1 MATVKSS
8 QVNITDLDFDDI
20 ADNLKEYL
28 KGQSTLKD
36 YNFEGSNISLLIDL
50 LAYSSHVSAFNANMV
65 ASELFLDTA
74 QIRKNVVSRAKE
86 IGYTPTSATASMAT
100 IDLQVNNPLIG
111 GETPTSLTLSRGH
124 KFKTVYD
131 GQSYPYVCLSS
142 QTISPLNG
150 VFKFED
156 LEIYQGKMNSDI
168 FAYNGQ
174 VQNQRFPLTEELVD
188 TSTIT
193 VTIQSTGGGSSA
205 WSKAE
210 DISGVDKD
218 TKVWYVQENDQG
230 QFEVYFGDGVISA
243 EPLDGDT
250 ITISYLVT
258 NEQHTEGA
266 SQFTMTDAIGG
277 NSDVTIIN
285 KTASSGGKAKEGIE
299 SIRFAASKF
308 YTSQNRLVTVD
319 DYKSKLQTL
328 YPGADSI
335 SVWGGED
342 NDPPEYGK
350 IFIAIKPS
358 QNVNKLTSSE
368 KTLLRDKM
376 RRLNMLTVRP
386 QIVDADIIDIL
397 VTTNF
402 KFNPRAT
409 TKTVSE
415 LETLVRAAIITHDS
429 TYLSGFDSIFRH
441 SVLATDIDNAE
452 SSILSNTTTVKLR
465 KTVSPTFGQ
474 SKGYE
479 IEFGE
484 GNKLYNP
491 HSGHNK
497 AGGGIIETTGFLVS
511 GFTDT
516 FYFDDDGEGNLRRYS
531 LSGSTRVYADN
542 QAGTVD
548 YSNGKITTTGINIL
562 STINTD
568 DTIHFTVI
576 PNSYDSVAYRS
587 NLLDINTSL
596 ISVTG
601 ATDTIASGD
610 TSAGVGY
617 TSSSSYS

>member
-20 ADNLKEYL
+20 SKNLKNYL

-36 YNFEGSNISLLIDL
+36 YDFEGSNISLLIDL

-111 GETPTSLTLSRGH
+111 GETPTSLTLNRGH

-131 GQSYPYVCLSS
+131 GFNYPYVLLES
-142 QTISPLNG
+142 QTITPLNN
-150 VFKFED
+150 VFKFEN
-156 LEIYQGKMNSDI
+156 LEIYQGTMNSDI

-174 VQNQRFPLTEELVD
+174 IQNQRFPLTEELVD
-188 TSTIT
+188 TSSIT
-193 VTIQSTGGGSSA
+193 VTVQSTGGSSSA
-205 WSKAE
+205 WSRST
-210 DISGVDKD
+210 DISAVNSNS
-218 TKVWYVQENDQG
+218 TVWYVQENDQG
-230 QFEVYFGDGVISA
+230 LFEVYFGDGVVSA

-258 NEQHTEGA
+258 NENHTDG
-266 SQFTMTDAIGG
+266 SSSFTMTDSVGG
-277 NSDVTIIN
+277 NTDVTLIT
-285 KTASSGGKAKEGIE
+285 KTNSSGGKDKE
-299 SIRFAASKF
+299 SIDSIKFAASKF

-342 NDPPEYGK
+342 NDPPQYGK

-358 QNVNKLTSSE
+358 QTVNKLTSSE
-368 KTLLRDKM
+368 KTLLKQKLKT
-376 RRLNMLTVRP
+376 LNMLTVRP
-386 QIVDADIIDIL
+386 ELIDADVIDIL
-397 VTTNF
+397 VNTNF
-402 KFNPRAT
+402 KYNPKAT

-415 LETLVRAAIITHDS
+415 LETLVRAAIITYDS
-429 TYLSGFDSIFRH
+429 TYLSGFDGIFRH
-441 SVLATDIDNAE
+441 SVLAKDIDSAE
-452 SSILSNTTTVKLR
+452 SSILSNITTVKLR
-465 KTVSPTFGQ
+465 KTISPTFNQ
-474 SKGYE
+474 SKGYT
-479 IEFGE
+479 IDFGS
-484 GNKLYNP
+484 GNAFYNP
-491 HSGHNK
+491 HVGHNK
-497 AGGGIIETTGFLVS
+497 AGGGILETSGFLVS

-516 FYFDDDGEGNLRRYS
+516 FYFDDDGNGNLRRYS
-531 LSGSTRVYADN
+531 LSGSERIYADS

-548 YSNGKITTTGINIL
+548 YTNGKITTTGINIL

-568 DTIHFTVI
+568 DTIHFTVK
-576 PNSYDSVAYRS
+576 PNSNDSVAFRS
-587 NLLDINTSL
+587 NLLDINSSL
-596 ISVTG
+596 IDVTG
-601 ATDTIASGD
+601 ATDSIASGD

>member
-20 ADNLKEYL
+20 SKNLKNYL

-36 YNFEGSNISLLIDL
+36 YDFEGSNISLLIDL

-111 GETPTSLTLSRGH
+111 GETPTSLTLNRGH

-131 GQSYPYVCLSS
+131 GFNYPYVLLES
-142 QTISPLNG
+142 QTITPLNN
-150 VFKFED
+150 VFKFEN
-156 LEIYQGKMNSDI
+156 LEIYQGTMNSDI

-174 VQNQRFPLTEELVD
+174 IQNQRFPLTEELVD
-188 TSTIT
+188 TSSIT
-193 VTIQSTGGGSSA
+193 VTVQSTGGSSSA
-205 WSKAE
+205 WSRST
-210 DISGVDKD
+210 DISAVNSNS
-218 TKVWYVQENDQG
+218 TVWYVQENDQG
-230 QFEVYFGDGVISA
+230 LFEVYFGDGVVSA

-258 NEQHTEGA
+258 NENHTDG
-266 SQFTMTDAIGG
+266 SSSFTMTDSVGG
-277 NSDVTIIN
+277 NTDVTLIT
-285 KTASSGGKAKEGIE
+285 KTNSSGGKDKE
-299 SIRFAASKF
+299 SIDSIKFAASKF

-342 NDPPEYGK
+342 NDPPQYGK

-358 QNVNKLTSSE
+358 QTVNKLTSSE
-368 KTLLRDKM
+368 KTLLKQKLKT
-376 RRLNMLTVRP
+376 LNMLTVRP
-386 QIVDADIIDIL
+386 ELIDADVIDIL
-397 VTTNF
+397 VNTNF
-402 KFNPRAT
+402 KYNPKAT

-429 TYLSGFDSIFRH
+429 TYLSGFDGIFRH
-441 SVLATDIDNAE
+441 SVLAKDIDSAE
-452 SSILSNTTTVKLR
+452 SSILSNITTVKLR
-465 KTVSPTFGQ
+465 KTISPTFNQ
-474 SKGYE
+474 SKGYT
-479 IEFGE
+479 IDFGS
-484 GNKLYNP
+484 GNAFYNP
-491 HSGHNK
+491 HVGHNK
-497 AGGGIIETTGFLVS
+497 AGGGILETSGFLVS

-516 FYFDDDGEGNLRRYS
+516 FYFDDDGNGNLRRYS
-531 LSGSTRVYADN
+531 LSGSERIYADS

-548 YSNGKITTTGINIL
+548 YTNGKITTTGINIL

-568 DTIHFTVI
+568 DTIHFTVK
-576 PNSYDSVAYRS
+576 PNSNDSVAFRS
-587 NLLDINTSL
+587 NLLDINSSL
-596 ISVTG
+596 IDVTG
-601 ATDTIASGD
+601 ATDSIASGD

>member
-1 MATVKSS
+1 MATIKSS

-20 ADNLKEYL
+20 ASNLKNYL
-28 KGQSTLKD
+28 KGQTTLKD
-36 YNFEGSNISLLIDL
+36 YDFEGSNISLLIDL

-111 GETPTSLTLSRGH
+111 GETPTSLTLNRGH

-131 GQSYPYVCLSS
+131 GFNYPYVLLES
-142 QTISPLNG
+142 QTITPLNN
-150 VFKFED
+150 VFKFEN
-156 LEIYQGKMNSDI
+156 LEIYQGTMNSDI

-174 VQNQRFPLTEELVD
+174 IQNQRFPLTEELVD
-188 TSTIT
+188 TSSIT
-193 VTIQSTGGGSSA
+193 VTVQSTGGSSSA
-205 WSKAE
+205 WSRST
-210 DISGVDKD
+210 DISAVNSNS
-218 TKVWYVQENDQG
+218 TVWYVQENDQG
-230 QFEVYFGDGVISA
+230 LFEVYFGDGVVSA

-258 NEQHTEGA
+258 NENHTDG
-266 SQFTMTDAIGG
+266 SSSFTMTDSVGG
-277 NSDVTIIN
+277 NTDVTLIT
-285 KTASSGGKAKEGIE
+285 KTNSSGGKDKE
-299 SIRFAASKF
+299 SIDSIKFAASKF

-342 NDPPEYGK
+342 NDPPQYGK

-358 QNVNKLTSSE
+358 QTVNKLTSSE
-368 KTLLRDKM
+368 KTLLKQKLKT
-376 RRLNMLTVRP
+376 LNMLTVRP
-386 QIVDADIIDIL
+386 ELIDADVIDIL
-397 VTTNF
+397 VNTNF
-402 KFNPRAT
+402 KYNPKAT

-429 TYLSGFDSIFRH
+429 TYLSGFDGIFRH
-441 SVLATDIDNAE
+441 SVLAKDIDSAE
-452 SSILSNTTTVKLR
+452 SSILSNITTVKLR
-465 KTVSPTFGQ
+465 KTISPTFNQ
-474 SKGYE
+474 SKGYT
-479 IEFGE
+479 IDFGS
-484 GNKLYNP
+484 GNAFYNP
-491 HSGHNK
+491 HVGHNK
-497 AGGGIIETTGFLVS
+497 AGGGILETSGFLVS

-516 FYFDDDGEGNLRRYS
+516 FYFDDDGNGNLRRYS
-531 LSGSTRVYADN
+531 LSGSERIYADS

-562 STINTD
+562 STVNTD
-568 DTIHFTVI
+568 DTIHFTVK
-576 PNSYDSVAYRS
+576 PNSNDSVAFRS
-587 NLLDINTSL
+587 NLLDINSSL
-596 ISVTG
+596 IDVTG
-601 ATDTIASGD
+601 ATDSIASGD

>member
-8 QVNITDLDFDDI
+8 QVNITDLDFDNI
-20 ADNLKEYL
+20 SKNLKNYL

-36 YNFEGSNISLLIDL
+36 YDFEGSNISLLIDL

-111 GETPTSLTLSRGH
+111 GNTPTSLTLNRGH
-124 KFKTVYD
+124 KFKTVFD
-131 GQSYPYVCLSS
+131 GMNYPYVLLET
-142 QTISPLNG
+142 QTITPLNG

-156 LEIYQGKMNSDI
+156 LKIYQGTMNSDI

-174 VQNQRFPLTEELVD
+174 IQNQRFPLTEELVD
-188 TSTIT
+188 TSSIT
-193 VTIQSTGGGSSA
+193 VTVQSTGGSSSA
-205 WSKAE
+205 WSRST
-210 DISGVDKD
+210 DISAVDSD
-218 TKVWYVQENDQG
+218 SKVWYVQENDQG
-230 QFEVYFGDGVISA
+230 LFEVYFGDGVVSA

-258 NEQHTEGA
+258 NEVHTDGSSIFA
-266 SQFTMTDAIGG
+266 MTDSVGG
-277 NSDVTIIN
+277 NMDVTLLTKIN
-285 KTASSGGKAKEGIE
+285 SSGGKDKESVE
-299 SIRFAASKF
+299 SIKFAASKF

-335 SVWGGED
+335 SIWGGED
-342 NDPPEYGK
+342 NDPPQYGK

-358 QNVNKLTSSE
+358 QTINKLTSSE
-368 KTLLRDKM
+368 KVILKEKLRT
-376 RRLNMLTVRP
+376 LNMLTVRP
-386 QIVDADIIDIL
+386 ELVDADVIDIL

-402 KFNPRAT
+402 KYNPRAT

-452 SSILSNTTTVKLR
+452 SSILSNITTVKLR
-465 KTVSPTFGQ
+465 KTITPTLSQ
-474 SKGYE
+474 SKGYT
-479 IEFGE
+479 IEFGS
-484 GNKLYNP
+484 GNPFYNP
-491 HSGHNK
+491 HTGHNK
-497 AGGGIIETTGFLVS
+497 AGGGIIDTTGFTVS

-516 FYFDDDGEGNLRRYS
+516 FFFDDDGEGNLRRYS
-531 LSGSTRVYADN
+531 LTGSTRVYADN

-548 YSNGKITTTGINIL
+548 YSNGKITTTGINIIGT
-562 STINTD
+562 SNTD
-568 DTIHFTVI
+568 GTIHFTVK
-576 PNSYDSVAYRS
+576 PNSNDSVAFRS
-587 NLLDINTSL
+587 NLLDINSSL
-596 ISVTG
+596 IDVTG

>member
-20 ADNLKEYL
+20 SKNLKNYL

-36 YNFEGSNISLLIDL
+36 YDFEGSNISLLIDL

-86 IGYTPTSATASMAT
+86 IGYTPTSATASSAT

-111 GETPTSLTLSRGH
+111 GETPTSLTLNRGH

-131 GQSYPYVCLSS
+131 GFNYPYVLLES
-142 QTISPLNG
+142 QTITPLNG
-150 VFKFED
+150 VFKFEN
-156 LEIYQGKMNSDI
+156 LEIYQGTMNSDI

-174 VQNQRFPLTEELVD
+174 IQNQRFPLTEELVD
-188 TSTIT
+188 TSSIT
-193 VTIQSTGGGSSA
+193 VTVQSTGGSSSA
-205 WSKAE
+205 WSQST
-210 DISGVDKD
+210 DISSVNSNS
-218 TKVWYVQENDQG
+218 TVWYVQENDQG
-230 QFEVYFGDGVISA
+230 LFEVYFGDGVVSA

-258 NEQHTEGA
+258 NENHTDG
-266 SQFTMTDAIGG
+266 SSSFTMTDSVGG
-277 NSDVTIIN
+277 NTDVTLIT
-285 KTASSGGKAKEGIE
+285 KTNSSGGKDKE
-299 SIRFAASKF
+299 SIDSIKFAASKF

-342 NDPPEYGK
+342 NEPPQYGK

-358 QNVNKLTSSE
+358 QTVNKLTSSE
-368 KTLLRDKM
+368 KTLLKQKLKT
-376 RRLNMLTVRP
+376 LNMLTVRP
-386 QIVDADIIDIL
+386 ELIDADVIDIL
-397 VTTNF
+397 VNTSF
-402 KFNPRAT
+402 KYNPKAT

-429 TYLSGFDSIFRH
+429 TYLSGFDGIFRH
-441 SVLATDIDNAE
+441 SVLAKDIDSAE
-452 SSILSNTTTVKLR
+452 SSILSNITTVKLR
-465 KTVSPTFGQ
+465 KTISPTFNQ
-474 SKGYE
+474 SKGYT
-479 IEFGE
+479 IDFGS
-484 GNKLYNP
+484 GNAFYNP

-497 AGGGIIETTGFLVS
+497 AGGGILETSGFLVS

-516 FYFDDDGEGNLRRYS
+516 FYFDDDGDGNLRRYS
-531 LSGSTRVYADN
+531 ITGSTRVYADN

-562 STINTD
+562 STVNTD
-568 DTIHFTVI
+568 DTIHFTVK
-576 PNSYDSVAYRS
+576 PNSNDSVAFRS
-587 NLLDINTSL
+587 NLLDINSSL
-596 ISVTG
+596 IDVTG
-601 ATDTIASGD
+601 ATDSIASGD

>member
-20 ADNLKEYL
+20 ASNLKEYL

-111 GETPTSLTLSRGH
+111 GEVPTSLTLNRGH
-124 KFKTVYD
+124 KFKTAYD
-131 GQSYPYVCLSS
+131 GLVFPYVLLESK
-142 QTISPLNG
+142 TISPLDG
-150 VFKFED
+150 IFKFEN
-156 LEIYQGKMNSDI
+156 LKLYQGTMNSDI

-174 VQNQRFPLTEELVD
+174 IQNQRFSLSEELVD
-188 TSTIT
+188 TDSIT
-193 VTIQSTGGGSSA
+193 VTVQSTGGGSSSWA
-205 WSKAE
+205 KSE

-218 TKVWYVQENDQG
+218 SKVWYVQENDQG
-230 QFEVYFGDGVISA
+230 LFEVYFGDGVISA

-258 NEQHTEGA
+258 NATHTEGA
-266 SQFTMTDAIGG
+266 NIFTMSDSIGG
-277 NSDVTIIN
+277 NSDVTIIT
-285 KTASSGGKAKEGIE
+285 KTASSGGKDKEDIE

-342 NDPPEYGK
+342 NNPPQYGK

-386 QIVDADIIDIL
+386 EIVDADVIEIL
-397 VTTNF
+397 VTCNF

-452 SSILSNTTTVKLR
+452 SSILSNITTVKLR
-465 KTVSPTFGQ
+465 KTISPTLGQ

-479 IEFGE
+479 IEFGD
-484 GNKLYNP
+484 GNKFYNP
-491 HSGHNK
+491 HLGHNK
-497 AGGGIIETTGFLVS
+497 HGGGITTTTGFKVS

-516 FYFDDDGEGNLRRYS
+516 FFFDDDGEGNLRRYS
-531 LSGSTRVYADN
+531 LSGSERVYADS

-548 YSNGKITTTGINIL
+548 YTNGKITVNGINIL
-562 STINTD
+562 ETSNTD

-601 ATDTIASGD
+601 ATDSIASGD

>member
-1 MATVKSS
+1 MATIKSS
-8 QVNITDLDFDDI
+8 QINITDLDFDDI
-20 ADNLKEYL
+20 ASNLKNYL
-28 KGQSTLKD
+28 KGQTTLKD
-36 YNFEGSNISLLIDL
+36 YDFEGSNISLLIDL

-86 IGYTPTSATASMAT
+86 IGYTPTSATASATT

-111 GETPTSLTLSRGH
+111 GNTPTSLTVNRGH

-131 GQSYPYVCLSS
+131 GVNYPYVLLETK
-142 QTISPLNG
+142 TITPLNN
-150 VFKFED
+150 VFKFEN
-156 LEIYQGKMNSDI
+156 LELYQGTMNSDI

-174 VQNQRFPLTEELVD
+174 IQNQRFPLTEELVD
-188 TSTIT
+188 TSSIT
-193 VTIQSTGGGSSA
+193 VTVQSTGGSSSA
-205 WSKAE
+205 WSQST
-210 DISGVDKD
+210 DISSVNSNS
-218 TKVWYVQENDQG
+218 KVWYVQENDQG
-230 QFEVYFGDGVISA
+230 LFEVYFGDGVISA

-258 NEQHTEGA
+258 NEVHTDGA
-266 SQFTMTDAIGG
+266 SQFTMTDSIGG
-277 NSDVTIIN
+277 NNDVTLIT
-285 KTASSGGKAKEGIE
+285 KTNSSGGKNKE
-299 SIRFAASKF
+299 SIDSIKFAASKF

-342 NDPPEYGK
+342 NDPPQYGK

-358 QNVNKLTSSE
+358 QTVNKLTSSE
-368 KTLLRDKM
+368 KTLLKQKLKT
-376 RRLNMLTVRP
+376 LNMLTVRP
-386 QIVDADIIDIL
+386 ELIDADVIDIL

-402 KFNPRAT
+402 KYNPKAT

-429 TYLSGFDSIFRH
+429 TYLSGFDGIFRH
-441 SVLATDIDNAE
+441 SVLAKDIDSAE
-452 SSILSNTTTVKLR
+452 SSILSNITTVKLR
-465 KTVSPTFGQ
+465 KTISPTFNQ
-474 SKGYE
+474 SKGYT
-479 IEFGE
+479 IDFGS
-484 GNKLYNP
+484 GNALYNP

-497 AGGGIIETTGFLVS
+497 AGGGIIETSGFLVS

-516 FYFDDDGEGNLRRYS
+516 FFFDDDGNGNLRRYS
-531 LSGSTRVYADN
+531 FSGSERVYADN

-568 DTIHFTVI
+568 DTIHFTVK
-576 PNSYDSVAYRS
+576 PNSYDSVAFRS
-587 NLLDINTSL
+587 NLLDINSSL
-596 ISVTG
+596 IDVTG

>member
-20 ADNLKEYL
+20 ASNLKEYL

-100 IDLQVNNPLIG
+100 IDLQVNSPLIG
-111 GETPTSLTLSRGH
+111 GEVPTSLTLNRGH
-124 KFKTVYD
+124 KFKTSYD
-131 GQSYPYVCLSS
+131 GSVFPYVLLESK
-142 QTISPLNG
+142 TISPLDG
-150 VFKFED
+150 IFKFEN
-156 LEIYQGKMNSDI
+156 LKLYQGTMNSDI

-174 VQNQRFPLTEELVD
+174 IQNQRFALSEELVD
-188 TSTIT
+188 TSSIT
-193 VTIQSTGGGSSA
+193 VTVQSTGGGSSA
-205 WSKAE
+205 WAKSE

-218 TKVWYVQENDQG
+218 SKVWYVQENDQG
-230 QFEVYFGDGVISA
+230 LFEVYFGDGVISA

-258 NEQHTEGA
+258 NATHTEGA
-266 SQFTMTDAIGG
+266 NIFTMSDSIGG
-277 NSDVTIIN
+277 NSDVTIIT
-285 KTASSGGKAKEGIE
+285 KTASSGGKDKEDIE

-342 NDPPEYGK
+342 NNPPQYGK

-386 QIVDADIIDIL
+386 EIVDADVIEIL
-397 VTTNF
+397 VTCNF

-452 SSILSNTTTVKLR
+452 SSILSNITTVKLR
-465 KTVSPTFGQ
+465 KTISPTLGQ

-479 IEFGE
+479 IEFGD
-484 GNKLYNP
+484 GNKFYNP
-491 HSGHNK
+491 HLGHNK
-497 AGGGIIETTGFLVS
+497 HGGGITTTTGFKVS

-516 FYFDDDGEGNLRRYS
+516 FFFDDDGEGNLRRYS
-531 LSGSTRVYADN
+531 LSGSERVYADS

-548 YSNGKITTTGINIL
+548 YTNGKITVNGINIL
-562 STINTD
+562 ETSNTD

-601 ATDTIASGD
+601 ATDSIASGD

>member
-20 ADNLKEYL
+20 ASNLKEYL

-111 GETPTSLTLSRGH
+111 GEIPTSLTLNRGH
-124 KFKTVYD
+124 KFKTAYD
-131 GQSYPYVCLSS
+131 GLVFPYVLLESK
-142 QTISPLNG
+142 TISPLDG
-150 VFKFED
+150 IFKFEN
-156 LEIYQGKMNSDI
+156 LKLYQGTMNSDI

-174 VQNQRFPLTEELVD
+174 IQNQRFALSEELVD
-188 TSTIT
+188 TSSIT
-193 VTIQSTGGGSSA
+193 VTVQSTGGGSSSWA
-205 WSKAE
+205 KSE

-218 TKVWYVQENDQG
+218 SKVWYVQENDQG
-230 QFEVYFGDGVISA
+230 LFEVYFGDGVISA

-258 NEQHTEGA
+258 NATHTEGA
-266 SQFTMTDAIGG
+266 NIFTMSDSIGG
-277 NSDVTIIN
+277 NSDVTIIT
-285 KTASSGGKAKEGIE
+285 KTASSGGKDKEDIE

-342 NDPPEYGK
+342 NNPPQYGK

-386 QIVDADIIDIL
+386 EIVDADVIEIL
-397 VTTNF
+397 VTCNF

-452 SSILSNTTTVKLR
+452 SSILSNITTVKLR
-465 KTVSPTFGQ
+465 KTISPTLGQ

-479 IEFGE
+479 VEFGD
-484 GNKLYNP
+484 GNKFYNP
-491 HSGHNK
+491 HLGHNK
-497 AGGGIIETTGFLVS
+497 HGGGITTTTGFKVS

-516 FYFDDDGEGNLRRYS
+516 FFFDDDGEGNLRRYS
-531 LSGSTRVYADN
+531 LSGSERVYADS

-548 YSNGKITTTGINIL
+548 YTNGKITVNGINIL
-562 STINTD
+562 ETSNTD

-601 ATDTIASGD
+601 ATDSIASGD

>member
-20 ADNLKEYL
+20 ASNLKEYL

-100 IDLQVNNPLIG
+100 IDLQVNSPLIG
-111 GETPTSLTLSRGH
+111 GEVPTSLTLNRGH
-124 KFKTVYD
+124 KFKTSYD
-131 GQSYPYVCLSS
+131 GSVFPYVLLESK
-142 QTISPLNG
+142 TISPLDG
-150 VFKFED
+150 IFKFEN
-156 LEIYQGKMNSDI
+156 LKLYQGTMNSDI

-174 VQNQRFPLTEELVD
+174 IQNQRFALSEELVD
-188 TSTIT
+188 TSSIT
-193 VTIQSTGGGSSA
+193 VTIQSTGGGASA
-205 WSKAE
+205 WAKSE

-218 TKVWYVQENDQG
+218 SKVWYVQENDQG
-230 QFEVYFGDGVISA
+230 LFEVYFGDGVISA

-258 NEQHTEGA
+258 NATHTEGA
-266 SQFTMTDAIGG
+266 NIFTMSDSIGG
-277 NSDVTIIN
+277 NSDVTIIT
-285 KTASSGGKAKEGIE
+285 KTASSGGKDKEDIE

-342 NDPPEYGK
+342 NNPPQYGK

-386 QIVDADIIDIL
+386 EIVDADVIEIL
-397 VTTNF
+397 VTCNF

-409 TKTVSE
+409 TKTASE

-452 SSILSNTTTVKLR
+452 SSILSNITTVKLR
-465 KTVSPTFGQ
+465 KTISPTLGQ
-474 SKGYE
+474 SKGYD
-479 IEFGE
+479 IEFGD
-484 GNKLYNP
+484 GNKFYNP
-491 HSGHNK
+491 HLGHNK
-497 AGGGIIETTGFLVS
+497 HGGGITTTTGFKVS

-516 FYFDDDGEGNLRRYS
+516 FFFDDDGEGNLRRYS
-531 LSGSTRVYADN
+531 LSGSERVYADS

-548 YSNGKITTTGINIL
+548 YTNGKITINGINIL
-562 STINTD
+562 ETSNTD

-601 ATDTIASGD
+601 ATDSIASGD

>member
-20 ADNLKEYL
+20 SKNLKNYL

-36 YNFEGSNISLLIDL
+36 YDFEGSNISLLIDL

-111 GETPTSLTLSRGH
+111 GETPTSLTLNRGH

-131 GQSYPYVCLSS
+131 GFNYPYVLLES
-142 QTISPLNG
+142 QTITPLNN
-150 VFKFED
+150 VFKFEN
-156 LEIYQGKMNSDI
+156 LEIYQGTMNSDI

-174 VQNQRFPLTEELVD
+174 IQNQRFPLTEELVD
-188 TSTIT
+188 TSSIT
-193 VTIQSTGGGSSA
+193 VTVQSTGGSSSA
-205 WSKAE
+205 WSRST
-210 DISGVDKD
+210 DISAVNSNS
-218 TKVWYVQENDQG
+218 TVWYVQENDQG
-230 QFEVYFGDGVISA
+230 LFEVYFGDGVVSA

-258 NEQHTEGA
+258 NENHTDG
-266 SQFTMTDAIGG
+266 SSSFTMTDSVGG
-277 NSDVTIIN
+277 NTDVTLTL
-285 KTASSGGKAKEGIE
+285 KTNSSGGKDKE
-299 SIRFAASKF
+299 SIDSIKFAASKF

-342 NDPPEYGK
+342 NDPPQYGK

-358 QNVNKLTSSE
+358 QTVNKLTSSE
-368 KTLLRDKM
+368 KTLLKQKLKT
-376 RRLNMLTVRP
+376 LNMLTVRP
-386 QIVDADIIDIL
+386 ELIDADVIDIL
-397 VTTNF
+397 VNTNF
-402 KFNPRAT
+402 KYNPKAT

-429 TYLSGFDSIFRH
+429 TYLSGFDGIFRH
-441 SVLATDIDNAE
+441 SVLAKDIDSAE
-452 SSILSNTTTVKLR
+452 SSILSNITTVKLR
-465 KTVSPTFGQ
+465 KTISPTFNQ
-474 SKGYE
+474 SKGYT
-479 IEFGE
+479 IDFGS
-484 GNKLYNP
+484 GNAFYNP
-491 HSGHNK
+491 HVGHNK
-497 AGGGIIETTGFLVS
+497 AGGGILETSGFLVS

-516 FYFDDDGEGNLRRYS
+516 FYFDDDGNGNLRRYS
-531 LSGSTRVYADN
+531 LSGSERIYADS

-548 YSNGKITTTGINIL
+548 YTNGKITTTGINIL

-568 DTIHFTVI
+568 DTIHFTVK
-576 PNSYDSVAYRS
+576 PNSNDSVAFRS
-587 NLLDINTSL
+587 NLLDINSSL
-596 ISVTG
+596 IDVTG
-601 ATDTIASGD
+601 ATDSIASGD

>member
-20 ADNLKEYL
+20 SKNLKNYL

-36 YNFEGSNISLLIDL
+36 YDFEGSNISLLIDL

-86 IGYTPTSATASMAT
+86 IGYTPTSATASSAT

-111 GETPTSLTLSRGH
+111 GETPTSLTLNRGH

-131 GQSYPYVCLSS
+131 GFNYPYVLLES
-142 QTISPLNG
+142 QTITPLNG
-150 VFKFED
+150 VFKFEN
-156 LEIYQGKMNSDI
+156 LEIYQGTMNSDI

-174 VQNQRFPLTEELVD
+174 IQNQRFPLTEELVD
-188 TSTIT
+188 TSSIT
-193 VTIQSTGGGSSA
+193 VTVQSTGGSSSA
-205 WSKAE
+205 WSQST
-210 DISGVDKD
+210 DISSVNSNS
-218 TKVWYVQENDQG
+218 TVWYVQENDQG
-230 QFEVYFGDGVISA
+230 LFEVYFGDGVVSA

-258 NEQHTEGA
+258 NENHTDG
-266 SQFTMTDAIGG
+266 SSSFTMTDSIGG
-277 NSDVTIIN
+277 NTDVTLIT
-285 KTASSGGKAKEGIE
+285 KTNSSGGKDKE
-299 SIRFAASKF
+299 SIDSIKFAASKF

-342 NDPPEYGK
+342 NDPPQYGK

-358 QNVNKLTSSE
+358 QTVNKLTSSE
-368 KTLLRDKM
+368 KTILKQKLKT
-376 RRLNMLTVRP
+376 LNMLTVRP
-386 QIVDADIIDIL
+386 ELIDADVIDIL
-397 VTTNF
+397 VNTNF
-402 KFNPRAT
+402 KYNPKAT

-429 TYLSGFDSIFRH
+429 TYLSGFDGIFRH
-441 SVLATDIDNAE
+441 SVLAKDIDSAE
-452 SSILSNTTTVKLR
+452 SSILSNITTVKLR
-465 KTVSPTFGQ
+465 KTISPTFNQ
-474 SKGYE
+474 SKGYT
-479 IEFGE
+479 IDFGS
-484 GNKLYNP
+484 GNPFYNP

-497 AGGGIIETTGFLVS
+497 AGGGILETSGFLVS

-516 FYFDDDGEGNLRRYS
+516 FYFDDDGDGNLRRYS
-531 LSGSTRVYADN
+531 ITGSTRVYADN

-562 STINTD
+562 STVNTD
-568 DTIHFTVI
+568 DTIHFTVK
-576 PNSYDSVAYRS
+576 PNSNDSVAFRS
-587 NLLDINTSL
+587 NLLDINSSL
-596 ISVTG
+596 IDVTG

>member
-20 ADNLKEYL
+20 SKNLKNYL

-36 YNFEGSNISLLIDL
+36 YDFEGSNISLLIDL

-111 GETPTSLTLSRGH
+111 GETPTSLTLNRGH

-131 GQSYPYVCLSS
+131 GFNYPYVLLES
-142 QTISPLNG
+142 QTITPLNN
-150 VFKFED
+150 VFKFEN
-156 LEIYQGKMNSDI
+156 LEIYQGTMNSDI

-174 VQNQRFPLTEELVD
+174 IQNQRFPLTEELVD
-188 TSTIT
+188 TSSIT
-193 VTIQSTGGGSSA
+193 VTVQSTGGSSSA
-205 WSKAE
+205 WTRST
-210 DISGVDKD
+210 DISAVNSNS
-218 TKVWYVQENDQG
+218 TVWYVQENDQG
-230 QFEVYFGDGVISA
+230 LFEVYFGDGVVSA

-258 NEQHTEGA
+258 NENHTDG
-266 SQFTMTDAIGG
+266 SSSFTMTDSVGG
-277 NSDVTIIN
+277 NTDVTLTL
-285 KTASSGGKAKEGIE
+285 KTNSSGGKDKE
-299 SIRFAASKF
+299 SIDSIKFAASKF

-342 NDPPEYGK
+342 NDPPQYGK

-358 QNVNKLTSSE
+358 QTVNKLTSSE
-368 KTLLRDKM
+368 KTLLKQKLKT
-376 RRLNMLTVRP
+376 LNMLTVRP
-386 QIVDADIIDIL
+386 ELIDADVIDIL
-397 VTTNF
+397 VNTNF
-402 KFNPRAT
+402 KYNPKAT

-429 TYLSGFDSIFRH
+429 TYLSGFDGIFRH
-441 SVLATDIDNAE
+441 SVLAKDIDSAE
-452 SSILSNTTTVKLR
+452 SSILSNITTVKLR
-465 KTVSPTFGQ
+465 KTISPTFNQ
-474 SKGYE
+474 SKGYT
-479 IEFGE
+479 IDFGS
-484 GNKLYNP
+484 GNAFYNP
-491 HSGHNK
+491 HVGHNK
-497 AGGGIIETTGFLVS
+497 AGGGILETSGFLVS

-516 FYFDDDGEGNLRRYS
+516 FYFDDDGNGNLRRYS
-531 LSGSTRVYADN
+531 LSGSERIYADS

-548 YSNGKITTTGINIL
+548 YTNGKITTTGINIL

-568 DTIHFTVI
+568 DTIHFTVK
-576 PNSYDSVAYRS
+576 PNSNDSVAFRS
-587 NLLDINTSL
+587 NLLDINSSL
-596 ISVTG
+596 IDVTG
-601 ATDTIASGD
+601 ATDSIASGD

>member
-230 QFEVYFGDGVISA
+230 QFEIYFGDGVISA

>member
-20 ADNLKEYL
+20 ASNLKEYL

-111 GETPTSLTLSRGH
+111 GEVPTSLTLNRGH
-124 KFKTVYD
+124 KFKTAYD
-131 GQSYPYVCLSS
+131 GLVFPYVLLESK
-142 QTISPLNG
+142 TISPLDG
-150 VFKFED
+150 IFKFEN
-156 LEIYQGKMNSDI
+156 LKLYQGTMNSDI

-174 VQNQRFPLTEELVD
+174 IQNQRFALSEELVD
-188 TSTIT
+188 TSSIT
-193 VTIQSTGGGSSA
+193 VTVQSTGGGSSA
-205 WSKAE
+205 WAKSE

-218 TKVWYVQENDQG
+218 SKVWYVQENDQG
-230 QFEVYFGDGVISA
+230 LFEVYFGDGVISA

-258 NEQHTEGA
+258 NATHTEGA
-266 SQFTMTDAIGG
+266 NIFTMSDSIGG
-277 NSDVTIIN
+277 NSDVTLIT
-285 KTASSGGKAKEGIE
+285 KTASSGGKDKEDIE

-342 NDPPEYGK
+342 NNPPQYGK

-376 RRLNMLTVRP
+376 RKLNMLTVRP
-386 QIVDADIIDIL
+386 EIVDADVIEIL
-397 VTTNF
+397 VTCNF

-409 TKTVSE
+409 TKTASE

-452 SSILSNTTTVKLR
+452 SSILSNITTVKLR
-465 KTVSPTFGQ
+465 KTISPTLGQ

-479 IEFGE
+479 IEFGD
-484 GNKLYNP
+484 GNKFYNP
-491 HSGHNK
+491 HLGHNK
-497 AGGGIIETTGFLVS
+497 HGGGITTTTGFKVS

-516 FYFDDDGEGNLRRYS
+516 FFFDDDGEGNLRRYS
-531 LSGSTRVYADN
+531 LSGSERVYADS

-548 YSNGKITTTGINIL
+548 YTNGKITVNGINIL
-562 STINTD
+562 ETSNTD

-601 ATDTIASGD
+601 ATDSIASGD

>member
-20 ADNLKEYL
+20 ASNLKEYL

-111 GETPTSLTLSRGH
+111 GEVPTSLTLNRGH
-124 KFKTVYD
+124 KFKTSYD
-131 GQSYPYVCLSS
+131 GSVFPYVLLESK
-142 QTISPLNG
+142 TISPLDG
-150 VFKFED
+150 IFKFEN
-156 LEIYQGKMNSDI
+156 LKLYQGTMNSDI

-174 VQNQRFPLTEELVD
+174 IQNQRFSLSEELVD
-188 TSTIT
+188 TDSIT
-193 VTIQSTGGGSSA
+193 VTVQSTGGGSSSWA
-205 WSKAE
+205 KSE

-218 TKVWYVQENDQG
+218 SKVWYVQENDQG
-230 QFEVYFGDGVISA
+230 LFEVYFGDGVISA

-258 NEQHTEGA
+258 NATHTEGA
-266 SQFTMTDAIGG
+266 NIFTMSDSIGG
-277 NSDVTIIN
+277 NSDVTIIT
-285 KTASSGGKAKEGIE
+285 KTASSGGKDKEDIE

-342 NDPPEYGK
+342 NNPPQYGK

-386 QIVDADIIDIL
+386 EIVDADVIEIL
-397 VTTNF
+397 VTCNF

-452 SSILSNTTTVKLR
+452 SSILSNITTVKLR
-465 KTVSPTFGQ
+465 KTISPTLGQ

-479 IEFGE
+479 IEFGD
-484 GNKLYNP
+484 GNKFYNP
-491 HSGHNK
+491 HLGHNK
-497 AGGGIIETTGFLVS
+497 HGGGITTTTGFKVS

-516 FYFDDDGEGNLRRYS
+516 FFFDDDGEGNLRRYS
-531 LSGSTRVYADN
+531 LSGSERVYADS

-548 YSNGKITTTGINIL
+548 YTNGKITVNGINIL
-562 STINTD
+562 ETSNTD

-601 ATDTIASGD
+601 ATDSIASGD

>member
-28 KGQSTLKD
+28 KGQTTLKD

-111 GETPTSLTLSRGH
+111 GETPTSLTLNRGH
-124 KFKTVYD
+124 KFKTTYD
-131 GQSYPYVCLSS
+131 GFVFPYVLLDS
-142 QTISPLNG
+142 QTINPLNG

-156 LEIYQGKMNSDI
+156 LKLYQGTMNSDI

-174 VQNQRFPLTEELVD
+174 IQNQRFSLSEERVD
-188 TSTIT
+188 TTSIT
-193 VTIQSTGGGSSA
+193 VTVASTGGSTSS
-205 WSKAE
+205 WSQST
-210 DISGVDKD
+210 DISSVDKD
-218 TKVWYVQENDQG
+218 SKVWYVQENDQG
-230 QFEVYFGDGVISA
+230 LFEVYFGDGVISA

-258 NEQHTEGA
+258 NEVHTEGA
-266 SQFTMTDAIGG
+266 NIFSMTDAIGG
-277 NSDVTIIN
+277 NSDVTIITTTN
-285 KTASSGGKAKEGIE
+285 SSGGKDKEGIE

-342 NDPPEYGK
+342 NSPPQYGK

-358 QNVNKLTSSE
+358 QTVNKLTSSE

-386 QIVDADIIDIL
+386 EIVDADIIDII

-402 KFNPRAT
+402 KYNPRAT

-452 SSILSNTTTVKLR
+452 SSILSNITTVKLR
-465 KTVSPTFGQ
+465 KTISPTLGQ

-479 IEFGE
+479 IEFGD
-484 GNKLYNP
+484 GNKFYNP
-491 HSGHNK
+491 HLGHNK
-497 AGGGIIETTGFLVS
+497 LGGGIITTTGFKVS

-516 FYFDDDGEGNLRRYS
+516 FFFDDDGKGIVRFYS
-531 LSGSTRVYADN
+531 VVNGQRVYRNTNLGIINYRRDIYGRDAAIYDALIKAGI
-542 QAGTVD
+542 QARPV
-548 YSNGKITTTGINIL
+548 
-562 STINTD
+562 
-568 DTIHFTVI
+568 
-576 PNSYDSVAYRS
+576 
-587 NLLDINTSL
+587 
-596 ISVTG
+596 
-601 ATDTIASGD
+601 SG
-610 TSAGVGY
+610 
-617 TSSSSYS
+617 

>member
-1 MATVKSS
+1 MTTVKSS

-20 ADNLKEYL
+20 ASNLKEYL

-111 GETPTSLTLSRGH
+111 GEVPTSLTLNRGH
-124 KFKTVYD
+124 KFKTTYD
-131 GQSYPYVCLSS
+131 GFVFPYVLLES

-150 VFKFED
+150 VFKFEN
-156 LEIYQGKMNSDI
+156 LELYQGTMNSDI

-174 VQNQRFPLTEELVD
+174 IQNQRFSLSEELVD
-188 TSTIT
+188 TTSIT
-193 VTIQSTGGGSSA
+193 VTVSSTGGSTSS
-205 WSKAE
+205 WSQSV
-210 DISGVDKD
+210 DISSVDKD
-218 TKVWYVQENDQG
+218 SKVWYVQENDQG
-230 QFEVYFGDGVISA
+230 LFEVYFGDGIISA

-258 NEQHTEGA
+258 NATHTEGA
-266 SQFTMTDAIGG
+266 NIFSMTDAIGG
-277 NSDVTIIN
+277 NSDVTLIN
-285 KTASSGGKAKEGIE
+285 KTASSGGKDKEGIE

-342 NDPPEYGK
+342 NNPPQYGK

-386 QIVDADIIDIL
+386 DIVDADIIDIL
-397 VTTNF
+397 VTCNF

-441 SVLATDIDNAE
+441 SVLAKDIDSAE
-452 SSILSNTTTVKLR
+452 SSILSNITTVKLR
-465 KTVSPTFGQ
+465 KTVTPTFGQ

-479 IEFGE
+479 VEFGD
-484 GNKLYNP
+484 GNGFYNP

-497 AGGGIIETTGFLVS
+497 HGGGILETTGFLVS

-531 LSGSTRVYADN
+531 LSGSTRVYADS

-548 YSNGKITTTGINIL
+548 YSNGKITINGVNIL

-568 DTIHFTVI
+568 DTIHFTVN

-587 NLLDINTSL
+587 NLLDINSSL
-596 ISVTG
+596 IKVTG

>member
-20 ADNLKEYL
+20 ASNLKEYL

-100 IDLQVNNPLIG
+100 IDLQVNSPLIG
-111 GETPTSLTLSRGH
+111 GEVPTSLTLNRGH
-124 KFKTVYD
+124 KFKTSYD
-131 GQSYPYVCLSS
+131 GSVFPYVLLESK
-142 QTISPLNG
+142 TISPLDG
-150 VFKFED
+150 IFKFEN
-156 LEIYQGKMNSDI
+156 LKLYQGTMNSDI

-174 VQNQRFPLTEELVD
+174 IQNQRFALSEELVD
-188 TSTIT
+188 TSSIT
-193 VTIQSTGGGSSA
+193 VTVQSTGGGSSA
-205 WSKAE
+205 WAKSE

-218 TKVWYVQENDQG
+218 SKVWYVQENDQG
-230 QFEVYFGDGVISA
+230 LFEVYFGDGVISA

-258 NEQHTEGA
+258 NATHTEGA
-266 SQFTMTDAIGG
+266 NIFTMSDSIGG
-277 NSDVTIIN
+277 NSDVTITT
-285 KTASSGGKAKEGIE
+285 KTASSGGKDKEDIE

-342 NDPPEYGK
+342 NNPPQYGK

-386 QIVDADIIDIL
+386 EIVDADVIEIL
-397 VTTNF
+397 VTCNF

-452 SSILSNTTTVKLR
+452 SSILSNITTVKLR
-465 KTVSPTFGQ
+465 KTISPTLGQ

-479 IEFGE
+479 VEFGD
-484 GNKLYNP
+484 GNKFYNP
-491 HSGHNK
+491 HLGHNK
-497 AGGGIIETTGFLVS
+497 HGGGITTTTGFKVS

-516 FYFDDDGEGNLRRYS
+516 FFFDDDGEGNLRRYS
-531 LSGSTRVYADN
+531 LSGSERVYADS

-548 YSNGKITTTGINIL
+548 YTNGKITVNGINIL
-562 STINTD
+562 ETSNTD

-601 ATDTIASGD
+601 ATDSIASGD

>member
-20 ADNLKEYL
+20 SKNLKNYL

-36 YNFEGSNISLLIDL
+36 YDFEGSNISLLIDL

-86 IGYTPTSATASMAT
+86 IGYTPTSATASSAT

-111 GETPTSLTLSRGH
+111 GETPTSLTLNRGH

-131 GQSYPYVCLSS
+131 GFNYPYVLLES
-142 QTISPLNG
+142 QTITPLNN
-150 VFKFED
+150 VFKFEN
-156 LEIYQGKMNSDI
+156 LEIYQGTMNSDI

-174 VQNQRFPLTEELVD
+174 IQNQRFPLTEELVD
-188 TSTIT
+188 TSSIT
-193 VTIQSTGGGSSA
+193 VTVQSTGGSSSA
-205 WSKAE
+205 WSQST
-210 DISGVDKD
+210 DISSVNSNS
-218 TKVWYVQENDQG
+218 TVWYVQENDQG
-230 QFEVYFGDGVISA
+230 LFEVYFGDGVVSA

-258 NEQHTEGA
+258 NENHTDG
-266 SQFTMTDAIGG
+266 SSSFTMTDSIGG
-277 NSDVTIIN
+277 NTDVTLIT
-285 KTASSGGKAKEGIE
+285 KTNSSGGKDKE
-299 SIRFAASKF
+299 SIDSIKFAASKF

-342 NDPPEYGK
+342 NEPPQYGK

-358 QNVNKLTSSE
+358 QTVNKLTSSE
-368 KTLLRDKM
+368 KTLLKQKLKT
-376 RRLNMLTVRP
+376 LNMLTVRP
-386 QIVDADIIDIL
+386 ELIDADVIDIL
-397 VTTNF
+397 VNTNF
-402 KFNPRAT
+402 KYNPKAT

-429 TYLSGFDSIFRH
+429 TYLSGFDGIFRH
-441 SVLATDIDNAE
+441 SVLAKDIDSAE
-452 SSILSNTTTVKLR
+452 SSILSNITTVKLR
-465 KTVSPTFGQ
+465 KTISPTFNQ
-474 SKGYE
+474 SKGYT
-479 IEFGE
+479 IDFGS
-484 GNKLYNP
+484 GNPFYNP

-497 AGGGIIETTGFLVS
+497 AGGGILETSGFLVS

-516 FYFDDDGEGNLRRYS
+516 FYFDDDGDGNLRRYS
-531 LSGSTRVYADN
+531 ITGSTRVYADN

-562 STINTD
+562 STVNTD
-568 DTIHFTVI
+568 DTIHFTVK
-576 PNSYDSVAYRS
+576 PNSNDSVAFRS
-587 NLLDINTSL
+587 NLLDINSSL
-596 ISVTG
+596 INVTG

>member
-20 ADNLKEYL
+20 SKNLKNYL

-36 YNFEGSNISLLIDL
+36 YDFEGSNISLLIDL

-86 IGYTPTSATASMAT
+86 IGYTPTSATASSAT

-111 GETPTSLTLSRGH
+111 GETPTSLTLNRGH

-131 GQSYPYVCLSS
+131 GFNYPYVLLES
-142 QTISPLNG
+142 QTITPLNG
-150 VFKFED
+150 VFKFEN
-156 LEIYQGKMNSDI
+156 LEIYQGTMNSDI

-174 VQNQRFPLTEELVD
+174 IQNQRFPLTEELVD
-188 TSTIT
+188 TSSIT
-193 VTIQSTGGGSSA
+193 VTVQSTGGSSSA
-205 WSKAE
+205 WSQST
-210 DISGVDKD
+210 DISSVNSNS
-218 TKVWYVQENDQG
+218 TVWYVQENDQG
-230 QFEVYFGDGVISA
+230 LFEVYFGDGVVSA

-258 NEQHTEGA
+258 NENHTDG
-266 SQFTMTDAIGG
+266 SSLFTMTDSVGG
-277 NSDVTIIN
+277 NTDVTLIT
-285 KTASSGGKAKEGIE
+285 KTNSSGGKDKE
-299 SIRFAASKF
+299 SIDSIKFAASKF

-342 NDPPEYGK
+342 NDPPQYGK

-358 QNVNKLTSSE
+358 QTVNKLTSSE
-368 KTLLRDKM
+368 KTLLKQKLKT
-376 RRLNMLTVRP
+376 LNMLTVRP
-386 QIVDADIIDIL
+386 ELIDADVIDIL
-397 VTTNF
+397 VNTSF
-402 KFNPRAT
+402 KYNPKAT

-429 TYLSGFDSIFRH
+429 TYLSGFDGIFRH
-441 SVLATDIDNAE
+441 SVLATDIDSAE
-452 SSILSNTTTVKLR
+452 SSILSNITTVKLR
-465 KTVSPTFGQ
+465 KTISPTFNQ
-474 SKGYE
+474 SKGYT
-479 IEFGE
+479 IDFGS
-484 GNKLYNP
+484 GNAFYNP

-497 AGGGIIETTGFLVS
+497 AGGGILETSGFLVS

-516 FYFDDDGEGNLRRYS
+516 FYFDDDGDGNLRRYS
-531 LSGSTRVYADN
+531 ITGSTRVYADN

-562 STINTD
+562 STVNTD
-568 DTIHFTVI
+568 DTIHFTVK
-576 PNSYDSVAYRS
+576 PNSNDSVAFRN
-587 NLLDINTSL
+587 NLLDINSSL
-596 ISVTG
+596 IDVTG

>member
-20 ADNLKEYL
+20 SKNLKNYL

-36 YNFEGSNISLLIDL
+36 YDFEGSNISLLIDL

-111 GETPTSLTLSRGH
+111 GETPTSLTLNRGH

-131 GQSYPYVCLSS
+131 GFNYPYVLLES
-142 QTISPLNG
+142 QTITPLNN
-150 VFKFED
+150 VFKFEN
-156 LEIYQGKMNSDI
+156 LEIYQGTMNSDI

-174 VQNQRFPLTEELVD
+174 IQNQRFPLTEELVD
-188 TSTIT
+188 TSSIT
-193 VTIQSTGGGSSA
+193 VTVQSTGGSSSA
-205 WSKAE
+205 WTRST
-210 DISGVDKD
+210 DISSVNSNS
-218 TKVWYVQENDQG
+218 TVWYVQENDQG
-230 QFEVYFGDGVISA
+230 LFEVYFGDGVVSA

-258 NEQHTEGA
+258 NENHTDG
-266 SQFTMTDAIGG
+266 SSSFTMTDSVGG
-277 NSDVTIIN
+277 NTDVTLTL
-285 KTASSGGKAKEGIE
+285 KTNSSGGKDKE
-299 SIRFAASKF
+299 SIDSIKFAASKF

-342 NDPPEYGK
+342 NDPPQYGK

-358 QNVNKLTSSE
+358 QTVNKLTSSE
-368 KTLLRDKM
+368 KTLLKQKLKT
-376 RRLNMLTVRP
+376 LNMLTVRP
-386 QIVDADIIDIL
+386 ELIDADVIDIL
-397 VTTNF
+397 VNTNF
-402 KFNPRAT
+402 KYNPKAT

-429 TYLSGFDSIFRH
+429 TYLSGFDGIFRH
-441 SVLATDIDNAE
+441 SVLAKDIDSAE
-452 SSILSNTTTVKLR
+452 SSILSNITTVKLR
-465 KTVSPTFGQ
+465 KTISPTFNQ
-474 SKGYE
+474 SKGYT
-479 IEFGE
+479 IDFGS
-484 GNKLYNP
+484 GNAFYNP
-491 HSGHNK
+491 HVGHNK
-497 AGGGIIETTGFLVS
+497 AGGGILETSGFLVS

-516 FYFDDDGEGNLRRYS
+516 FYFDDDGNGNLRRYS
-531 LSGSTRVYADN
+531 LSGSERIYADS

-548 YSNGKITTTGINIL
+548 YTNGKITTTGINIL

-568 DTIHFTVI
+568 DTIHFTVK
-576 PNSYDSVAYRS
+576 PNSNDSVAFRS
-587 NLLDINTSL
+587 NLLDINSSL
-596 ISVTG
+596 IDVTG
-601 ATDTIASGD
+601 ATDSIASGD

>member
-20 ADNLKEYL
+20 SKNLKNYL

-36 YNFEGSNISLLIDL
+36 YDFEGSNISLLIDL
-50 LAYSSHVSAFNANMV
+50 LAYSSHVSAFNANIV

-86 IGYTPTSATASMAT
+86 IGYTPTSATASSAT

-111 GETPTSLTLSRGH
+111 GETPTSLTLNRGH

-131 GQSYPYVCLSS
+131 GFNYPYVLLES
-142 QTISPLNG
+142 QTITPLNG
-150 VFKFED
+150 VFKFEN
-156 LEIYQGKMNSDI
+156 LEIYQGTMNSDI

-174 VQNQRFPLTEELVD
+174 IQNQRFPLTEELVD
-188 TSTIT
+188 TSSIT
-193 VTIQSTGGGSSA
+193 VTVQSTGGSSSA
-205 WSKAE
+205 WSQST
-210 DISGVDKD
+210 DISSVNSNS
-218 TKVWYVQENDQG
+218 TVWYVQENDQG
-230 QFEVYFGDGVISA
+230 LFEVYFGDGVVSA

-258 NEQHTEGA
+258 NENHTDG
-266 SQFTMTDAIGG
+266 SSLFTMTDSVGG
-277 NSDVTIIN
+277 NTDVTLIT
-285 KTASSGGKAKEGIE
+285 KTNSSGGKDKE
-299 SIRFAASKF
+299 SIDSIKFAASKF

-342 NDPPEYGK
+342 NEPPQYGK

-358 QNVNKLTSSE
+358 QTVNKLTSSE
-368 KTLLRDKM
+368 KTLLKQKLKT
-376 RRLNMLTVRP
+376 LNMLTVRP
-386 QIVDADIIDIL
+386 ELIDADVIDIL
-397 VTTNF
+397 VNTSF
-402 KFNPRAT
+402 KYNPKAT

-429 TYLSGFDSIFRH
+429 TYLSGFDGIFRH
-441 SVLATDIDNAE
+441 SVLATDIDSAE
-452 SSILSNTTTVKLR
+452 SSILSNITTVKLR
-465 KTVSPTFGQ
+465 KTISPTFNQ
-474 SKGYE
+474 SKGYT
-479 IEFGE
+479 IDFGS
-484 GNKLYNP
+484 GNAFYNP

-497 AGGGIIETTGFLVS
+497 AGGGILETSGFLVS

-516 FYFDDDGEGNLRRYS
+516 FYFDDDGDGNLRRYS
-531 LSGSTRVYADN
+531 ITGSTRVYADN

-548 YSNGKITTTGINIL
+548 YSNGKITTTGVNIL

-568 DTIHFTVI
+568 DTIHFTVK
-576 PNSYDSVAYRS
+576 PNSNDSVAFRN
-587 NLLDINTSL
+587 NLLDINSSL
-596 ISVTG
+596 IDVTG

>member
-20 ADNLKEYL
+20 SKNLKNYL

-36 YNFEGSNISLLIDL
+36 YDFEGSNISLLIDL

-86 IGYTPTSATASMAT
+86 IGYTPTSATASSAT

-111 GETPTSLTLSRGH
+111 GETPTSLTLNRGH

-131 GQSYPYVCLSS
+131 GFNYPYVLLES
-142 QTISPLNG
+142 QTITPLNG
-150 VFKFED
+150 VFKFEN
-156 LEIYQGKMNSDI
+156 LEIYQGTMNSDI

-174 VQNQRFPLTEELVD
+174 IQNQRFPLTEELVD
-188 TSTIT
+188 TSSIT
-193 VTIQSTGGGSSA
+193 VTVQSTGGSSSA
-205 WSKAE
+205 WSQST
-210 DISGVDKD
+210 DISSVNSNS
-218 TKVWYVQENDQG
+218 TVWYVQENDQG
-230 QFEVYFGDGVISA
+230 LFEVYFGDGVVSA

-258 NEQHTEGA
+258 NENHTDG
-266 SQFTMTDAIGG
+266 SSLFTMTDSVGG
-277 NSDVTIIN
+277 NTDVTLIT
-285 KTASSGGKAKEGIE
+285 KTNSSGGKDKE
-299 SIRFAASKF
+299 SIDSIKFAASKF

-342 NDPPEYGK
+342 NEPPQYGK

-358 QNVNKLTSSE
+358 QTVNKLTSSE
-368 KTLLRDKM
+368 KTLLKQKLKT
-376 RRLNMLTVRP
+376 LNMLTVRP
-386 QIVDADIIDIL
+386 ELIDADVIDIL
-397 VTTNF
+397 VNTSF
-402 KFNPRAT
+402 KYNPKAT

-429 TYLSGFDSIFRH
+429 TYLSGFDGIFRH
-441 SVLATDIDNAE
+441 SVLATDIDSAE
-452 SSILSNTTTVKLR
+452 SSILSNITTVKLR
-465 KTVSPTFGQ
+465 KTISPTFNQ
-474 SKGYE
+474 SKGYT
-479 IEFGE
+479 IDFGS
-484 GNKLYNP
+484 GNAFYNP

-497 AGGGIIETTGFLVS
+497 AGGGILETSGFLVS

-516 FYFDDDGEGNLRRYS
+516 FYFDDDGDGNLRRYS
-531 LSGSTRVYADN
+531 ITGSTRVYADN

-548 YSNGKITTTGINIL
+548 YTNGKITTTGINIL

-568 DTIHFTVI
+568 DTIHFTVK
-576 PNSYDSVAYRS
+576 PNSNDSVAFRN
-587 NLLDINTSL
+587 NLLDINSSL
-596 ISVTG
+596 IDVTG

>member
-20 ADNLKEYL
+20 AKNLKNYL

-36 YNFEGSNISLLIDL
+36 YDFEGSNISILIDL

-86 IGYTPTSATASMAT
+86 IGYTPNSATASSAT

-111 GETPTSLTLSRGH
+111 GNTPTSLTVNRGH

-131 GQSYPYVCLSS
+131 GVNYPYVLLETK
-142 QTISPLNG
+142 TITPLNN
-150 VFKFED
+150 VFKFEN
-156 LEIYQGKMNSDI
+156 LELYQGTMNSDI

-174 VQNQRFPLTEELVD
+174 IQNQRFPLTEELVD
-188 TSTIT
+188 TSSIT
-193 VTIQSTGGGSSA
+193 VTVQSTGGSSSA
-205 WSKAE
+205 WSQST
-210 DISGVDKD
+210 DISSVNSNS
-218 TKVWYVQENDQG
+218 KVWYVQENDQG
-230 QFEVYFGDGVISA
+230 LFEVYFGDGVISA

-258 NEQHTEGA
+258 NEVHTDGA
-266 SQFTMTDAIGG
+266 SQFTMTDSIGG
-277 NSDVTIIN
+277 NNDVTLIT
-285 KTASSGGKAKEGIE
+285 KTNSSGGKNKE
-299 SIRFAASKF
+299 SIDSIKFAASKF

-342 NDPPEYGK
+342 NDPPQYGK

-358 QNVNKLTSSE
+358 QTVNRLTSSE
-368 KTLLRDKM
+368 KTLLKQKLKT
-376 RRLNMLTVRP
+376 LNMLTVRP
-386 QIVDADIIDIL
+386 ELIDADVIDIL

-402 KFNPRAT
+402 KYNPKAT

-429 TYLSGFDSIFRH
+429 TYLSGFDGIFRH
-441 SVLATDIDNAE
+441 SVLAKDIDSAE
-452 SSILSNTTTVKLR
+452 SSILSNITTVKLR
-465 KTVSPTFGQ
+465 KTISPTFNQ
-474 SKGYE
+474 SKGYT
-479 IEFGE
+479 IDFGS
-484 GNKLYNP
+484 GNALYNP

-497 AGGGIIETTGFLVS
+497 AGGGILETSGFLVS

-516 FYFDDDGEGNLRRYS
+516 FFFDDDGNGNLRRYS
-531 LSGSTRVYADN
+531 FSGSERVYADN

-568 DTIHFTVI
+568 DTIHFTVK
-576 PNSYDSVAYRS
+576 PNSYDSVAFRS
-587 NLLDINTSL
+587 NLLDINSSL
-596 ISVTG
+596 IDVTG

>member
-150 VFKFED
+150 VFKFEN